1 MITYFKRKELDTVK
15 YDACIKNAV
24 NSRIYAFSWY
34 LDCIADNW
42 DVLVLNDYE
51 AVMPLPWREK
61 YLVKYVY
68 LTPWTQQLGVFS
80 IKTLDKVTIV
90 AFLTKI
96 PKKFKLVE
104 QFLNAS
110 NKIKDKKRVNYILP
124 LQKTYT
130 ELSKKFSDRRK
141 RSIKKAQKSN
151 LIIKS
156 NHNALQIIALFKEQ
170 KSNEVKRDEND
181 YLILNKLTTVLAQKN
196 QIKIIEVYLNNDFIG
211 GAIFLLDAKRITYL
225 FSALGEKGRTLNVM
239 SLLINNLISEYA
251 NTHYV
256 FDFEGSM
263 MKNIASFFKSF
274 GAEIEHYYHYKKQ
287 RLF

>member
-34 LDCIADNW
+34 LDCVADNW

-96 PKKFKLVE
+96 PKKIKLVE

-211 GAIFLLDAKRITYL
+211 GAIFLLDTKRITYL
-225 FSALGEKGRTLNVM
+225 FSALSEKGRTLNVM

-263 MKNIASFFKSF
+263 IKNIASFFKSF
-274 GAEIEHYYHYKKQ
+274 GAEIEHYYHYKKR

>member
-34 LDCIADNW
+34 LDCVADNW

-96 PKKFKLVE
+96 PKKIKLVE

-211 GAIFLLDAKRITYL
+211 GAIFLLDTKRITYL

-263 MKNIASFFKSF
+263 IKNIASFFKSF
-274 GAEIEHYYHYKKQ
+274 GAEIEHYYHYKKR